1 MVTNDQII
9 RLAVG
14 LAVPVLLAP
23 FAVLGLRR
31 LFAIFLTEGVEIFST
46 LTLMSDDARTL
57 GALMAKLNVIVMLS
71 AWLILY
77 TCNCFDLNYLLVT
90 GIGLAGLAGAM
101 LITAMTIKSN
111 LEIEGRTLWMVTLLA
126 FTGGNL
132 PIIVVIGVLL
142 ALLPRIMG
150 LS

>member
-1 MVTNDQII
+1 MTQDEII
-9 RLAVG
+9 KLAVG
-14 LAVPVLLAP
+14 LAIPILLAP

-31 LFAIFLTEGVEIFST
+31 LFALFLTEGIEIFSS
-46 LTLMSDDARTL
+46 LTLVSDDARTL

-77 TCNCFDLNYLLVT
+77 TCSCFDLNYLLVT

-101 LITAMTIKSN
+101 IITSMTIKSN
-111 LEIEGRTLWMVTLLA
+111 LDIEGRTLWMVTLLA

-132 PIIVVIGVLL
+132 PIIVIIGVLL

-150 LS
+150 MG

>member
-9 RLAVG
+9 RLVVG
-14 LAVPVLLAP
+14 LAVPVVLAP

-46 LTLMSDDARTL
+46 LTLMSDDARRL

-77 TCNCFDLNYLLVT
+77 TCSCFDLNYLLVT

>member
-1 MVTNDQII
+1 VTQDEII
-9 RLAVG
+9 KLAVG
-14 LAVPVLLAP
+14 LAIPIILAP

-31 LFAIFLTEGVEIFST
+31 LFALFLTEGIEIFSS
-46 LTLMSDDARTL
+46 LTLVSDDARTL

-77 TCNCFDLNYLLVT
+77 TCSCFDLNYLLVT

-101 LITAMTIKSN
+101 IITAMTIKSN

-150 LS
+150 L

>member
-1 MVTNDQII
+1 MNQ
-9 RLAVG
+9 
-14 LAVPVLLAP
+14 
-23 FAVLGLRR
+23 
-31 LFAIFLTEGVEIFST
+31 S
-46 LTLMSDDARTL
+46 
-57 GALMAKLNVIVMLS
+57 
-71 AWLILY
+71 
-77 TCNCFDLNYLLVT
+77 FDLNYLLVT

>member
-1 MVTNDQII
+1 MTQDEII
-9 RLAVG
+9 KLAVG
-14 LAVPVLLAP
+14 LAIPILLAP

-31 LFAIFLTEGVEIFST
+31 LFALFLTEGIEIFSS
-46 LTLMSDDARTL
+46 LTLVSDDARTL

-77 TCNCFDLNYLLVT
+77 TFSCFNLNYLLVT

-101 LITAMTIKSN
+101 IITAMTIKSN
-111 LEIEGRTLWMVTLLA
+111 LDIEGRTLWMVTLLA

-150 LS
+150 LG

>member
-1 MVTNDQII
+1 MTQDEII
-9 RLAVG
+9 KLAVG
-14 LAVPVLLAP
+14 LAIPIILAP

-31 LFAIFLTEGVEIFST
+31 LFALFLTEGIEIFSS
-46 LTLMSDDARTL
+46 LTLASDDAQTL

-77 TCNCFDLNYLLVT
+77 TCSCFDLNYLLVT

-101 LITAMTIKSN
+101 IITAMTIKSN

-132 PIIVVIGVLL
+132 PIIVIIGVLL

-150 LS
+150 LG